1 MQSKATLN
9 ANSAA
14 ATSPHLLAL
23 YVEDMGDAFD
33 YLNLYWLRL
42 PVRYRHLRET
52 SAAYA
57 GYGFGL
63 CSNYTDLP
71 ACKDELQNW
80 PNDVVMAILYTRKVL
95 TVSLSV
101 TKSAYYL
108 WEPPYRHEEDFTLGN
123 NAKHDNPSEEYYWES
138 VRKRLLDIMVYN
150 QYMPRPAKML
160 LLGES
165 AHDETFMGVLTEA
178 LESVMEDM
186 PEILQEGAEDVGAR
200 GAAEFARRSLWN
212 PYRGLQEGV
221 GRLNLVDDTD
231 KDLEGSD
238 IFAGRLVEL

>member
-1 MQSKATLN
+1 
-9 ANSAA
+9 
-14 ATSPHLLAL
+14 
-23 YVEDMGDAFD
+23 
-33 YLNLYWLRL
+33 
-42 PVRYRHLRET
+42 
-52 SAAYA
+52 
-57 GYGFGL
+57 
-63 CSNYTDLP
+63 
-71 ACKDELQNW
+71 
-80 PNDVVMAILYTRKVL
+80 MAILYTRKVL

-101 TKSAYYL
+101 TESAYYL

-123 NAKHDNPSEEYYWES
+123 NPKHDNPSEEYYWES

-150 QYMPRPAKML
+150 QYMPRPAKVL
-160 LLGES
+160 LLGDS
-165 AHDETFMGVLTEA
+165 AHDETFMGVLTEG

-186 PEILQEGAEDVGAR
+186 PEILQEGAEDVRAR

-238 IFAGRLVEL
+238 IFAGGLVEL